1 MKHNRFTSQNQRI
14 ERISENTLVIG
25 TDIAKEL
32 HVARA
37 FNFRGI
43 ELGKRIL
50 FTNEED
56 GLLNL
61 LVWAESLK
69 TQHQLDNVILGVEP
83 TGHYWFSMFH
93 FLIQRSI
100 QVVLVNPHHVKKS
113 KELDDNSPT
122 KNDTKDAKVIARLVI
137 DGRYS
142 EPHLPEGIYA
152 DLRVFMN
159 QYERLTRDLGQ
170 LKNRIHNVIDRIFP
184 EYAKVFKEWDGKASL
199 ITLRHVPLPQD
210 IVNMGEAAIL
220 GLWREKG
227 LGKGIGRKRA
237 ALLYQTACRS
247 IGLIHGATAARH
259 ELAMDLEQYDLLC
272 KQINQLLELV
282 KQLLVQIHGAQEM
295 LTIPCV
301 GLVTV
306 AGFLAEV
313 GDLQNYHHA
322 QQIVRHA
329 GLGLWENSS
338 GKHKGKTTIN
348 KRGRRRLRA
357 LLYRA
362 GMVLVA
368 KNAEFRALHAY
379 FTKRPNNPLKKKQ
392 SMIAI
397 CNKLIRILFEIGRKQ
412 KHYDSAKVLGPIR
425 QAQMKAVA

>member
-61 LVWAESLK
+61 LAWAESLK

-159 QYERLTRDLGQ
+159 QYERLTGDLGQ
-170 LKNRIHNVIDRIFP
+170 L
-184 EYAKVFKEWDGKASL
+184 
-199 ITLRHVPLPQD
+199 
-210 IVNMGEAAIL
+210 
-220 GLWREKG
+220 
-227 LGKGIGRKRA
+227 
-237 ALLYQTACRS
+237 
-247 IGLIHGATAARH
+247 
-259 ELAMDLEQYDLLC
+259 
-272 KQINQLLELV
+272 
-282 KQLLVQIHGAQEM
+282 
-295 LTIPCV
+295 
-301 GLVTV
+301 
-306 AGFLAEV
+306 
-313 GDLQNYHHA
+313 
-322 QQIVRHA
+322 
-329 GLGLWENSS
+329 
-338 GKHKGKTTIN
+338 
-348 KRGRRRLRA
+348 
-357 LLYRA
+357 
-362 GMVLVA
+362 
-368 KNAEFRALHAY
+368 
-379 FTKRPNNPLKKKQ
+379 
-392 SMIAI
+392 
-397 CNKLIRILFEIGRKQ
+397 
-412 KHYDSAKVLGPIR
+412 
-425 QAQMKAVA
+425 